1 MSERIVVLPLSVPK
15 RMLQP
20 ERFRSSKTR
29 YDRMVWDGAWARV
42 MELQADGWIV
52 ERVHVDFGRSVPLA
66 SDDARKARLRELL
79 DVQDVDY
86 GVSGRPR
93 GETTVWLT
101 RQDNPN
107 D

>member
-1 MSERIVVLPLSVPK
+1 
-15 RMLQP
+15 
-20 ERFRSSKTR
+20 
-29 YDRMVWDGAWARV
+29 
-42 MELQADGWIV
+42 
-52 ERVHVDFGRSVPLA
+52 VDFGRSVPLA